1 MGDFLELIYGILF
14 QPAETLRDISR
25 KQALGQSIAILV
37 TVTLFTAW
45 TGYFTLWS
53 KAFFVIANILL
64 TLFMWFFGSAIAH
77 LVAELLGGCGSAKGL
92 LAAYGYVQ
100 IPRIFSVPIFV
111 FAAFFSESV
120 MAGVLIITGFILVV
134 WEFILR
140 VIAIRETYAFST
152 GRAVLTLV
160 APFAVL
166 LLCIVALGL
175 IAASAMMKTM
185 PHMGFGMIPFLQ

>member
-14 QPAETLRDISR
+14 QPAATLRDISR
-25 KQALGQSIAILV
+25 KQALGQSITMLV
-37 TVTLFTAW
+37 AVTLFTAW

-53 KAFFVIANILL
+53 KAIFVIGNILL

-100 IPRIFSVPIFV
+100 MPRIFSVPMFV

-120 MAGVLIITGFILVV
+120 MAGILLITGLVLVV
-134 WEFILR
+134 WEFVLR
-140 VIAIRETYAFST
+140 VIAIRETYTFST
-152 GRAVLTLV
+152 ARAVLTLV

-166 LLCIVALGL
+166 LLCIVSFGL
-175 IAASAMMKTM
+175 IAASAMMKAM
-185 PHMGFGMIPFLQ
+185 PHMGSGLIPFIK